1 MLLLSLP
8 HGAIMASS
16 GHRDLI
22 PLQPM
27 IDRSAPGEVIELA
40 SGRYS
45 GPVTIDKNITIQG
58 DPTVIVVNA
67 EATSTIMIRSDRV
80 KLSGFTIEHDTN
92 EQTAAIQIEGKDSEI
107 TDLHIQTQG
116 TG

>member
-1 MLLLSLP
+1 
-8 HGAIMASS
+8 
-16 GHRDLI
+16 
-22 PLQPM
+22 M
-27 IDRSAPGEVIELA
+27 IDRSVPGEVIVLA

-67 EATSTIMIRSDRV
+67 EATSTIMIRSDGV

-92 EQTAAIQIEGKDSEI
+92 EQTAAIQVEGKTVKSQI
-107 TDLHIQTQG
+107 CTFRPKG
-116 TG
+116 MG

>member
-1 MLLLSLP
+1 MYSTVVRRVGVTGFIFLIGMMMLLLSLP
-8 HGAIMASS
+8 HGAVMASS

-67 EATSTIMIRSDRV
+67 EATSTIMIRSDGV
-80 KLSGFTIEHDTN
+80 KLSGFYN
-92 EQTAAIQIEGKDSEI
+92 
-107 TDLHIQTQG
+107 
-116 TG
+116 